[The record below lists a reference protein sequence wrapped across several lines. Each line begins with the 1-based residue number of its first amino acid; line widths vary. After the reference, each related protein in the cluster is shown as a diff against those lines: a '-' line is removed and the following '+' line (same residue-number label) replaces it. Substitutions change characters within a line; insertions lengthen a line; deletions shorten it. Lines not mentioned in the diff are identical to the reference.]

1 MLKGEITMRISL
13 SLFVFFFALPAWGGY
28 TGDNLLLWVLVAFGL
43 LAAAVGCLWAEYRN
57 QTAEQLKRAMRKSGK
72 KAA

>member
-1 MLKGEITMRISL
+1 MRVVL
-13 SLFVFFFALPAWGGY
+13 ALFICFFALPAWGGY

-57 QTAEQLKRAMRKSGK
+57 QTAEQLKRAMQKPEK